1 MTNGMVYQ
9 YVINKERALGYGGK
23 CVDPVPYLAEE
34 ILRRIKL
41 ATDKSRADISVIEIG
56 GTAGEYQNAIFIEAA
71 RILKLRHPDDVI
83 FVLVSYLPVPNKIGE
98 MKTKPTQY
106 AVRTINSYG
115 VHPDIIIARSDRPL
129 DQKRKEKLA
138 FASNIR
144 AEHIISAPDVAN
156 IYDIPL
162 NFEKDGLSETLLAL
176 LKLTPRKKNLNDW
189 RAMINRLVKATTPV
203 RIGIV
208 GKYFKTGDF
217 MLADV
222 YLSVIEALKHAAGA
236 LEKRLTIEWLD
247 ASDYETEASRLDEL
261 TEYDGLLVPGGFGE
275 RGVEGKIKVIG
286 QARQSGLPYFGLCY
300 GLQLAVVEYARQV
313 LGFREAHTTEID
325 PTTKHPVIDL
335 LPEQKE
341 KLADKLYG
349 ATMRL
354 GAYPAKLRA
363 GTIAASA
370 YGATRISERHRHRYE
385 VNPEYVAKLEAGG
398 MIFSGRSPDGRLME
412 IAELPTSVHPFFLGT
427 QFHPE
432 FKSRPLAPHPL
443 FLAFIRAASAR
454 VKETK

>member
-1 MTNGMVYQ
+1 
-9 YVINKERALGYGGK
+9 
-23 CVDPVPYLAEE
+23 
-34 ILRRIKL
+34 
-41 ATDKSRADISVIEIG
+41 
-56 GTAGEYQNAIFIEAA
+56 
-71 RILKLRHPDDVI
+71 
-83 FVLVSYLPVPNKIGE
+83 
-98 MKTKPTQY
+98 
-106 AVRTINSYG
+106 
-115 VHPDIIIARSDRPL
+115 
-129 DQKRKEKLA
+129 KLA

-236 LEKRLTIEWLD
+236 REKRLTIEWLD